1 MLRAQGAGVV
11 PCVPRGSLK
20 PQRKPVFELPW
31 GHGCVCVRARA
42 FSSTETSL
50 WSLAQGWPWALLDP
64 MAFPLSTQTKLTAWR
79 PVLLL
84 PLCLLIQSDP
94 YSSPSTCICCQ

>member
-11 PCVPRGSLK
+11 PCAPRGSLK

-42 FSSTETSL
+42 HF
-50 WSLAQGWPWALLDP
+50 LALKPVYGHWP
-64 MAFPLSTQTKLTAWR
+64 R
-79 PVLLL
+79 VGHG
-84 PLCLLIQSDP
+84 LCLTPWLSRCP
-94 YSSPSTCICCQ
+94 HRPS